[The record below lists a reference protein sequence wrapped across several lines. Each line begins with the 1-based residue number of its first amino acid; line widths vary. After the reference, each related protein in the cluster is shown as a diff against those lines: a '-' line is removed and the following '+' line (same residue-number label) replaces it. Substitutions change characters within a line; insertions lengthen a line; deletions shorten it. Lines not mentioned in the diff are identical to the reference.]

1 MKSILCT
8 LFSNA
13 LCCANDRALLEISVA
28 ITEALGLS
36 LASDIAIAPDPVPN
50 SKILQLKLFSGR
62 FFNALSTKCSDS
74 GLGINTFLSICSVN
88 DQKSFLPS
96 IYAIGMPLDLSSI
109 D

>member
-13 LCCANDRALLEISVA
+13 LCCANDKALLEISVA

-50 SKILQLKLFSGR
+50 SKILQLKLFLGR

-74 GLGINTFLSICSVN
+74 GLGINTFLLTLN
-88 DQKSFLPS
+88 LLFQNSF
-96 IYAIGMPLDLSSI
+96 
-109 D
+109 